1 MASALLRLA
10 EPAWR
15 AARSARSAA
24 GRAHRRARRLRRA
37 LRVRLGEAR
46 MLAALPAAGL
56 TRTPVFLLLPDL
68 HALTPELLR
77 ALRLAVRA
85 RAPVHLAVLDVVAG
99 LDRPAGS
106 IPERVRVHRF
116 WLDAAPGG
124 GGAPPQHSVK
134 GLEQAPLPGEDDE
147 WLRGYYR
154 DGSPALA
161 VADRAGWT
169 IVEHL
174 ASGGRR
180 VRRDEIDPDGRL
192 VRLVDL
198 HPTTAGPVGHRY
210 LDSDGRCWLSVRL
223 DPDSGEAGPAHRH
236 VGELRAFDGMRDCQA
251 EWVAGLLAAAG
262 RSRLVVSGPV
272 AQHVADLARAR

>member
-85 RAPVHLAVLDVVAG
+85 RAPVHVVVLDVAAAF
-99 LDRPAGS
+99 DRAVGP
-106 IPERVRVHRF
+106 IPERVRVHRY

-124 GGAPPQHSVK
+124 GGALPRHRVE
-134 GLEQAPLPGEDDE
+134 GLEQAPLPGKDDG

-154 DGSPALA
+154 DGSPVLA
-161 VADRAGWT
+161 ITEQAGWT

-174 ASGGRR
+174 APGGQC

-192 VRLVDL
+192 IRLVDL
-198 HPTTAGPVGHRY
+198 HPTTAEPVGHRY
-210 LDSDGRCWLSVRL
+210 LAADGRCWLSVRL
-223 DPDSGEAGPAHRH
+223 DPDSGEPGPADRH
-236 VGELRAFDGMRDCQA
+236 AVELRAFDGMRDCQA
-251 EWVAGLLAAAG
+251 EWVAGLLAAG
-262 RSRLVVSGPV
+262 RSRVVVTGPV
-272 AQHVADLARAR
+272 AQHVADLARTR